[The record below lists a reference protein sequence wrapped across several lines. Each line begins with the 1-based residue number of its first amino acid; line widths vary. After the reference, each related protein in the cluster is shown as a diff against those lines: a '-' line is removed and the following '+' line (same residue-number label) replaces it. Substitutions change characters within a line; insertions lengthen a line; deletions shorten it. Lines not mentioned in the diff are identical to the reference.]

1 MSNQYLLFRLE
12 SQLGEKPLVLT
23 SLVSLLKGLSDGLL
37 GLLKGLNVQSV
48 SGWNQVVVVDDL
60 AE

>member
-1 MSNQYLLFRLE
+1 MSINIFCFVSE

-23 SLVSLLKGLSDGLL
+23 GLVSLLKGLSDDLL
-37 GLLKGLNVQSV
+37 GLFEGLNVQSV
-48 SGWNQVVVVDDL
+48 SGWKQMVVVDDL